1 MTVRQRAQ
9 VEAEQRDPIRD
20 EARAIAVAALANH
33 RGIIRSLTVERRRQ
47 IVATDIGPAREVG
60 QRRRSR

>member
-1 MTVRQRAQ
+1 MTARQRAQ
-9 VEAEQRDPIRD
+9 VEAEHRDPVRD

-33 RGIIRSLTVERRRQ
+33 QGIIRSLTVERRRE
-47 IVATDIGPAREVG
+47 IVAMDAGPTREVG